1 MQMYLFSITPNVLK
15 YIYWSSEDI
24 WIFRK
29 NTSEVVE
36 EIKHYIHSHKIHC
49 IVYKI
54 HYTMYCYDPL
64 LSISWVSLLFTTM
77 GRQLGREHFAS
88 LPPFPF
94 PLHLLPAHLPQ
105 VWLLGIGIHCP
116 ERSPRDSVGG
126 EGRSGGLTQQIGQG
140 GAHLTAED
148 LHIDY
153 HIVKQQKSSK
163 RRCFA
168 DFMVIVHFS
177 PQMPVCYYFVLWLIQ
192 KLVN

>member
-1 MQMYLFSITPNVLK
+1 MYSFSLTPSVLK

-24 WIFRK
+24 WKFRK

-36 EIKHYIHSHKIHC
+36 EIKHYVHSHKMTVRLQPV
-49 IVYKI
+49 IVHFLDEPSVHDYGKAAGQRALCLPSLLSFPSSS
-54 HYTMYCYDPL
+54 TSCMPPPGLTAGCWDPL
-64 LSISWVSLLFTTM
+64 SWKIPQRFC
-77 GRQLGREHFAS
+77 GR
-88 LPPFPF
+88 
-94 PLHLLPAHLPQ
+94 
-105 VWLLGIGIHCP
+105 W
-116 ERSPRDSVGG
+116 G
-126 EGRSGGLTQQIGQG
+126 EEGGLTQQIGEG

-163 RRCFA
+163 KRCFA

-177 PQMPVCYYFVLWLIQ
+177 PQMPMCYYFVLWLIQ